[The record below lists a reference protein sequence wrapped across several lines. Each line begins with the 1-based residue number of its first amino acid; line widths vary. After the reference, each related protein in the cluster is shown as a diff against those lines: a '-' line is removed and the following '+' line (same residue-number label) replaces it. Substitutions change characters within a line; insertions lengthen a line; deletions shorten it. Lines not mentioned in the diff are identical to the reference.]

1 MPEWFALSQAANHRQ
16 GKPGVTMNRILIV
29 DDEDNIVNAL
39 RRLLLSTPCSYGGKD
54 YPLQVETF
62 VSPLAALERAGHQAF
77 DLVLS
82 DYRMP
87 GMDGVEFL
95 KQFRGVQPDAARLIL
110 SGYADLNALV
120 GAINE
125 AQIFRFLSKPWSDFE
140 LVSAIAQALSY
151 RNLILENQRLADE
164 MRVQRG
170 KLGKLELEM
179 KRLEAMEPGITKVNW
194 GPDGSV
200 ILDEEFRDLD

>member
-1 MPEWFALSQAANHRQ
+1 
-16 GKPGVTMNRILIV
+16 MNRIMIV
-29 DDEDNIVNAL
+29 DDEESILKSL
-39 RRLLLSTPCSYGGKD
+39 RRLLLATPCSYDGVI
-54 YPLQVETF
+54 YALQVETF
-62 VSPLAALERAGHQAF
+62 SSPVAALEKARHHPF

-87 GMDGVEFL
+87 IMDGVEFL
-95 KQFRGVQPDAARLIL
+95 KQFRIIQPDAARLIL

-125 AQIFRFLSKPWSDFE
+125 ARIFRFLTKPWSDFE
-140 LVSAIAQALSY
+140 LISAIAQALGF
-151 RNLILENQRLADE
+151 RNLLLENQRLADE

-170 KLGKLELEM
+170 KLSKLELEM
-179 KRLEAMEPGITKVNW
+179 KRLEAIEPGITKVNW